1 MILMKHI
8 FFFALKLVE
17 SEMVAM
23 NCKSRCEEQGIPFY
37 RLSPILTEIV
47 ATGETDNEKL
57 IDMMLQARLQ
67 TKEQGLDDIT
77 GIFHIVAHAS
87 KRLSRSA
94 SIERS
99 TPGSIPEESVEIDKS
114 GKH

>member
-1 MILMKHI
+1 
-8 FFFALKLVE
+8 
-17 SEMVAM
+17 MVAK

-37 RLSPILTEIV
+37 RLSPELTKAV
-47 ATGETDNEKL
+47 DTGETDNEKL
-57 IDMMLQARLQ
+57 IDMMLQAAFQ
-67 TKEQGLDDIT
+67 TKEQGLDDII

-99 TPGSIPEESVEIDKS
+99 TPDAIPEESVEIAKSDK
-114 GKH
+114 H